1 MADSFVHFEE
11 TDEFH
16 DFIDSRRLKKKDEV
30 VRIVKHSLDCN
41 EMLLANLLR
50 IVQKN
55 YQILHIFLLSN
66 SYRIFH

>member
-55 YQILHIFLLSN
+55 Y
-66 SYRIFH
+66 